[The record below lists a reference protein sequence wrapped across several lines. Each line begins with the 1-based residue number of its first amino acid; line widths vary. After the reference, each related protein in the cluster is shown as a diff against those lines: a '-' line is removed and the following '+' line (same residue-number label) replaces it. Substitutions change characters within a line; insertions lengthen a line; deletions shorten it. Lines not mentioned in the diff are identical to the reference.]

1 MYNAGMPL
9 THLQNK
15 VKYERCF
22 AELQQL
28 TDMRTKSTM
37 WKFYNNM
44 RKYWTEMDIE
54 MIECRKRG
62 RKTTK
67 YLELEQ
73 NFNESVTVFDQH
85 MIIACLMY
93 V

>member
-9 THLQNK
+9 THFQNQ

-22 AELQQL
+22 AQLQPIV
-28 TDMRTKSTM
+28 DIRVKSTM
-37 WKFYNNM
+37 WKFYNVL
-44 RKYWTEMDIE
+44 RKYWTEMDNE

-62 RKTTK
+62 KLTTR
-67 YLELEQ
+67 YIELEQ
-73 NFNESVTVFDQH
+73 KFNESVTTFDQH